1 MRRWIAIA
9 WHASFLALA
18 AALYVLF
25 VLPRWFEVTGAWP
38 VGLGQPLRIVDGVL
52 IGLAALPVLFTY
64 LHTRKPEFGTPQLAL
79 TLRLASVVL
88 HVTAGVLIV
97 AAAVTE
103 IWVSLDRAGQ
113 WLFGVYGAAA
123 ALTVLGALAF
133 YLAYLAE
140 LPPPPPKPLKP
151 LKPKKMRGRGKGDD
165 EAAAVADVEDA
176 VEDAP
181 EEITDDTEPAE
192 VDAAPALEAEPDSEA
207 AEAEDV
213 PPVHTSSIDDA
224 SDTDG
229 DAEEED
235 AGTLRNRRPAAK
247 GGSRRF
253 LRRRGGVA
261 VDE

>member
-25 VLPRWFEVTGAWP
+25 VLPRWFELTGAWP

-151 LKPKKMRGRGKGDD
+151 KKVRGRGKGDD
-165 EAAAVADVEDA
+165 APADDADVEDA

-181 EEITDDTEPAE
+181 EEAVGDAEPAE
-192 VDAAPALEAEPDSEA
+192 VEAAPATDVDPTAEPDDEP

-224 SDTDG
+224 DPAD